1 MSTKLFVIHENA
13 GSPREALGK
22 LYCGSGQMNCFSPPL
37 ARNGFRHSTV
47 FHDPAPCCGLSCS
60 AEWRRKNKK
69 RVGFGEYVRG
79 GGRRE
84 EGEQEIEWGN

>member
-1 MSTKLFVIHENA
+1 MASVTLQSSTTLRPAVA
-13 GSPREALGK
+13 YLAQQ
-22 LYCGSGQMNCFSPPL
+22 SG
-37 ARNGFRHSTV
+37 G
-47 FHDPAPCCGLSCS
+47 
-60 AEWRRKNKK
+60 EKKKK